1 MYDLDTIRKVINETC
16 EKAKCVPIQN
26 VKINSRLT
34 RTLGRVLYTKGSQP
48 RMEFSKLYLENS
60 TDECVYQTILHECA
74 HYIAWARTGSRHGH
88 DLFFKQICAEIGCK
102 EDKTTS
108 HVEALRSDTELYRYT
123 IYCPNCGCIGGQQ
136 RWSRSLEG
144 IATHD
149 TYCKKC
155 KSHDLTYQ
163 KNW

>member
-1 MYDLDTIRKVINETC
+1 MYTIDSIRKVVDETC
-16 EKAKCVPIQN
+16 KKANCPTIKNIR
-26 VKINSRLT
+26 INSRLS
-34 RTLGRVLYTKGSQP
+34 RTLGRVMYAHGAVD
-48 RMEFSKLYLENS
+48 RMEFSKQYIENA
-60 TDECVYQTILHECA
+60 TDDCVFQTILHECA
-74 HYIAWARTGSRHGH
+74 HYIAFIRTHERHGH
-88 DLFFKQICAEIGCK
+88 DLYFKTICAEIGCT
-102 EDKTTS
+102 EDQTTS